1 MLPAI
6 NWPIIASLPE
16 RFEVVTGGAE
26 FNAVA
31 VAHLPE
37 TRMCVEALIAQDR
50 AGTYQRLRVITSTKG
65 KVRFGPAQYVNGDIH
80 DIVESRKVRELKES
94 MSSPN

>member
-1 MLPAI
+1 MIPAI
-6 NWPIIASLPE
+6 NWPNIAALPE

-37 TRMCVEALIAQDR
+37 THTCVEAMIAQDR
-50 AGTYQRLRVITSTKG
+50 TGTYQRLRVITSTKG
-65 KVRFGPAQYVNGDIH
+65 KVRFGPAQFINGDIH
-80 DIVESRKVRELKES
+80 DIVETRKVRELKES
-94 MSSPN
+94 MSSPA